1 MTQKKKKKNINL
13 GLLIRVT
20 FFFLLPLTVSAETIE
35 KKYASFKLLNKT
47 TNKVSTK
54 DILVSSKISWETLN
68 IEVLYCGSTPPTE
81 IPEDYVLIDVYDTIN
96 NENTNILGIRLE
108 NRVKNSI
115 TTYHLHLLDLNEIQI
130 EIPSTT
136 FDYVIEMESI
146 DFQKICRDMNNL
158 AADTMEIKSIGEQL
172 IFTCTSEFAQQETI
186 LRQSDDGLAYRESS
200 DSIVQG
206 LFRLKKNGMVERA
219 FQLKKIKNKKFTILK
234 KANSQFS
241 GL

>member
-13 GLLIRVT
+13 GLLIRIT

-96 NENTNILGIRLE
+96 NENTNIYRGWMISSSPDVTPLE
-108 NRVKNSI
+108 NPI
-115 TTYHLHLLDLNEIQI
+115 YDLWLVDCSN
-130 EIPSTT
+130 
-136 FDYVIEMESI
+136 D
-146 DFQKICRDMNNL
+146 K
-158 AADTMEIKSIGEQL
+158 
-172 IFTCTSEFAQQETI
+172 TS
-186 LRQSDDGLAYRESS
+186 
-200 DSIVQG
+200 
-206 LFRLKKNGMVERA
+206 
-219 FQLKKIKNKKFTILK
+219 
-234 KANSQFS
+234 
-241 GL
+241 

>member
-20 FFFLLPLTVSAETIE
+20 FFFLLPITVSAETIE

-96 NENTNILGIRLE
+96 NENINIYKGWMISSSPDVTPLE
-108 NRVKNSI
+108 NPI
-115 TTYHLHLLDLNEIQI
+115 YDLWLVDCSN
-130 EIPSTT
+130 
-136 FDYVIEMESI
+136 D
-146 DFQKICRDMNNL
+146 K
-158 AADTMEIKSIGEQL
+158 
-172 IFTCTSEFAQQETI
+172 TS
-186 LRQSDDGLAYRESS
+186 
-200 DSIVQG
+200 
-206 LFRLKKNGMVERA
+206 
-219 FQLKKIKNKKFTILK
+219 
-234 KANSQFS
+234 
-241 GL
+241 

>member
-47 TNKVSTK
+47 TNKVSIK

-96 NENTNILGIRLE
+96 NENINIYKGWMISSSPDVTPLE
-108 NRVKNSI
+108 NPI
-115 TTYHLHLLDLNEIQI
+115 YDLWLVDCSN
-130 EIPSTT
+130 
-136 FDYVIEMESI
+136 D
-146 DFQKICRDMNNL
+146 K
-158 AADTMEIKSIGEQL
+158 
-172 IFTCTSEFAQQETI
+172 TS
-186 LRQSDDGLAYRESS
+186 
-200 DSIVQG
+200 
-206 LFRLKKNGMVERA
+206 
-219 FQLKKIKNKKFTILK
+219 
-234 KANSQFS
+234 
-241 GL
+241 

>member
-96 NENTNILGIRLE
+96 NENTNIYKGWMISSSPDVTSLE
-108 NRVKNSI
+108 NPI
-115 TTYHLHLLDLNEIQI
+115 YDLWLVNC
-130 EIPSTT
+130 SN
-136 FDYVIEMESI
+136 D
-146 DFQKICRDMNNL
+146 K
-158 AADTMEIKSIGEQL
+158 
-172 IFTCTSEFAQQETI
+172 TS
-186 LRQSDDGLAYRESS
+186 
-200 DSIVQG
+200 
-206 LFRLKKNGMVERA
+206 
-219 FQLKKIKNKKFTILK
+219 
-234 KANSQFS
+234 
-241 GL
+241 

>member
-20 FFFLLPLTVSAETIE
+20 FFSLLPLIVSAETIE

-96 NENTNILGIRLE
+96 NENTNIYKGWMISSSPDVTPLE
-108 NRVKNSI
+108 NPI
-115 TTYHLHLLDLNEIQI
+115 YDLWLVDCSN
-130 EIPSTT
+130 
-136 FDYVIEMESI
+136 D
-146 DFQKICRDMNNL
+146 K
-158 AADTMEIKSIGEQL
+158 
-172 IFTCTSEFAQQETI
+172 TS
-186 LRQSDDGLAYRESS
+186 
-200 DSIVQG
+200 
-206 LFRLKKNGMVERA
+206 
-219 FQLKKIKNKKFTILK
+219 
-234 KANSQFS
+234 
-241 GL
+241 

>member
-68 IEVLYCGSTPPTE
+68 IEVLYCGSSPPTE

-96 NENTNILGIRLE
+96 NENTNIYKGWMISSSPDVTPLE
-108 NRVKNSI
+108 NPI
-115 TTYHLHLLDLNEIQI
+115 YDLWLVDCSN
-130 EIPSTT
+130 
-136 FDYVIEMESI
+136 D
-146 DFQKICRDMNNL
+146 K
-158 AADTMEIKSIGEQL
+158 
-172 IFTCTSEFAQQETI
+172 TS
-186 LRQSDDGLAYRESS
+186 
-200 DSIVQG
+200 
-206 LFRLKKNGMVERA
+206 
-219 FQLKKIKNKKFTILK
+219 
-234 KANSQFS
+234 
-241 GL
+241 

>member
-68 IEVLYCGSTPPTE
+68 IEVLYCGSTPPNE

-96 NENTNILGIRLE
+96 NENTNIYKGWMISSSPDVTPLE
-108 NRVKNSI
+108 NPI
-115 TTYHLHLLDLNEIQI
+115 YDLWLVDC
-130 EIPSTT
+130 S
-136 FDYVIEMESI
+136 
-146 DFQKICRDMNNL
+146 NN
-158 AADTMEIKSIGEQL
+158 K
-172 IFTCTSEFAQQETI
+172 TS
-186 LRQSDDGLAYRESS
+186 
-200 DSIVQG
+200 
-206 LFRLKKNGMVERA
+206 
-219 FQLKKIKNKKFTILK
+219 
-234 KANSQFS
+234 
-241 GL
+241 

>member
-20 FFFLLPLTVSAETIE
+20 FFFHLPLTFSAETIE

-96 NENTNILGIRLE
+96 NENTNIYKGWMISSSPDVTPLE
-108 NRVKNSI
+108 NPI
-115 TTYHLHLLDLNEIQI
+115 YDLWLVDCSN
-130 EIPSTT
+130 
-136 FDYVIEMESI
+136 D
-146 DFQKICRDMNNL
+146 K
-158 AADTMEIKSIGEQL
+158 
-172 IFTCTSEFAQQETI
+172 TS
-186 LRQSDDGLAYRESS
+186 
-200 DSIVQG
+200 
-206 LFRLKKNGMVERA
+206 
-219 FQLKKIKNKKFTILK
+219 
-234 KANSQFS
+234 
-241 GL
+241 

>member
-96 NENTNILGIRLE
+96 NKNTNIYKGWMISSSPDVTPLE
-108 NRVKNSI
+108 NPI
-115 TTYHLHLLDLNEIQI
+115 YDLWLVDCSN
-130 EIPSTT
+130 
-136 FDYVIEMESI
+136 D
-146 DFQKICRDMNNL
+146 K
-158 AADTMEIKSIGEQL
+158 
-172 IFTCTSEFAQQETI
+172 TS
-186 LRQSDDGLAYRESS
+186 
-200 DSIVQG
+200 
-206 LFRLKKNGMVERA
+206 
-219 FQLKKIKNKKFTILK
+219 
-234 KANSQFS
+234 
-241 GL
+241 

>member
-20 FFFLLPLTVSAETIE
+20 FFFLLTLTVSAETIE

-96 NENTNILGIRLE
+96 NENINIYKGWMISSSPDVTPLE
-108 NRVKNSI
+108 NPI
-115 TTYHLHLLDLNEIQI
+115 YDLWLVDCSN
-130 EIPSTT
+130 
-136 FDYVIEMESI
+136 D
-146 DFQKICRDMNNL
+146 K
-158 AADTMEIKSIGEQL
+158 
-172 IFTCTSEFAQQETI
+172 TS
-186 LRQSDDGLAYRESS
+186 
-200 DSIVQG
+200 
-206 LFRLKKNGMVERA
+206 
-219 FQLKKIKNKKFTILK
+219 
-234 KANSQFS
+234 
-241 GL
+241 